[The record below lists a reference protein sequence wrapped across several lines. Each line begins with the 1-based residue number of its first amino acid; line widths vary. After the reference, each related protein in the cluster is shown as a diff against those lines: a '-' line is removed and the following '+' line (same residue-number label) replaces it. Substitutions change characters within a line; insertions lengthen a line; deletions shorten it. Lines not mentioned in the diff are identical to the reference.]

1 MAIVSQNKVHI
12 IVIVLITLGVGAG
25 VFLPS
30 LIDIEPAPLVLSEK
44 IKGVIIESP
53 PRVLPDFN
61 LISQNGAPFT
71 DKELEGKWSLVFF
84 GYTNCPDVCPTT
96 LGTLDRVSRQQDM
109 PTDTQYL
116 FVSVD
121 PKRDTVEKLNEFIGF
136 FKNDKFTAL
145 RGEKAE
151 IDKLTE
157 QIGVTFDYEES
168 GADGNYIVN
177 HYAAIFLI
185 DPKARVRAYI
195 LPPHDVARV
204 TEVYRT
210 VRNYYSG

>member
-25 VFLPS
+25 LFLPS

-53 PRVLPDFN
+53 PGVLPDFN
-61 LISQNGAPFT
+61 LTSQNGTPFT
-71 DKELEGKWSLVFF
+71 KKELDGKWSLVFF

-96 LGTLDRVSRQQDM
+96 MGTLDRVSRQQDV

-121 PKRDTVEKLNEFIGF
+121 PKRDTAEKLKEFIGF

-145 RGEKAE
+145 RGERAE

-157 QIGVTFDYEES
+157 KIGVTFDYEEA

-177 HYAAIFLI
+177 HYAAIFVI

-204 TEVYRT
+204 TEVYRA
-210 VRNYYSG
+210 VRSYYSG